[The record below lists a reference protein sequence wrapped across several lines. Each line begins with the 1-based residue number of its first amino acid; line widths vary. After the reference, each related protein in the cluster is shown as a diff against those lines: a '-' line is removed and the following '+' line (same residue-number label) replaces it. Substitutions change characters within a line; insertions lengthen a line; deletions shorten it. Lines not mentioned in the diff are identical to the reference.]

1 MAPNAT
7 TQSSSSNDHTTVDKN
22 AVAAHFLAKFSN
34 LQSRFDASTDLFE
47 SKGKRFLE
55 ATIGR
60 FVDHNEPITIVLP
73 GFPTKT
79 PNHGGKVLGP
89 LPDRAE
95 ELALARL
102 ENFCKSIEEVY
113 PIGCKVT
120 IFSDG
125 RVFGDLV
132 GASLENIRAYKN
144 GLKALVKD
152 AGHTH
157 IQFDGLENYTKM
169 DNPVQEVLER
179 FHINQMD
186 MDARIE
192 NEPDVGNN
200 FRSFSQFMER
210 DMADRWEGKSEAE
223 MRKGCDEVAR
233 KMMLRNVGFSSLVAE
248 EYAHAVRVSIHC
260 YNNAGP
266 KFGIH
271 LLPSKRMDTPRTPW
285 HSVICEDIDG
295 TVHAMDLKDVNTEK
309 YDLVYKHGRK
319 WGYVERP
326 PCTPEEVAQW
336 APLNVQLI
344 RTHMFIIA
352 QAMEGFPAPSI
363 MDVPRDA
370 IRHLVLKYGL
380 VTLRGFKQDDDFET
394 ATERWGD
401 VLQWPKGTFA
411 AGNIFDI
418 KTEPGTALP
427 AQTLEAMSFHY
438 DGMFKKKTPES
449 IELGDAPVFMFFHC
463 VEAAPP
469 EDDPKHGNTII
480 TDTRRLLSALP
491 EATVERLKKISLEY
505 RTSLFK
511 QSGQVHTS
519 PVVVTHPMTGELS
532 LRFHEP
538 WGPEKTKM
546 HPTYVTSVG
555 YDPAS
560 NTKDADADFVTETL
574 QERLYSEEF
583 AHWHQWVK
591 GEFVVMDNIS
601 QLHART
607 VLGMGGRHMRRIHFN

>member
-7 TQSSSSNDHTTVDKN
+7 AQSSHACLNKD
-22 AVAAHFLAKFSN
+22 AVAAHFLDKFAD
-34 LQSRFDASTDLFE
+34 LQSHFDAPTDVFE
-47 SKGKRFLE
+47 SKGRRFLE
-55 ATIGR
+55 ATVGR
-60 FVDHNEPITIVLP
+60 FVDHKEPITIVLP

-102 ENFCKSIEEVY
+102 EKFCTSIEEVY
-113 PIGCKVT
+113 PVGCNVT

-132 GASLENIRAYKN
+132 GAPLENIRAYKN
-144 GLKALVKD
+144 GLKELVKE

-157 IQFDGLENYTKM
+157 IQFDGLENYTKT

-179 FHINQMD
+179 FGINQMD
-186 MDARIE
+186 MDARIASE
-192 NEPDVGNN
+192 SDIGNN

-210 DMADRWEGKSEAE
+210 DMADRWEGMSEAE
-223 MRKGCDEVAR
+223 MRKGCDDVAR

-271 LLPSKRMDTPRTPW
+271 LLPSKQMDTPRTPW

-295 TVHAMDLKDVNTEK
+295 TVHAMDLKDVDTST

-326 PCTPEEVAQW
+326 ACTPEEMAHW
-336 APLNVQLI
+336 ASIHVELV
-344 RTHMFIIA
+344 RTHMFIVA
-352 QAMEGFPAPSI
+352 RAMEGFPAPSV
-363 MDVPRDA
+363 MDVPREA
-370 IRHLVLKYGL
+370 MRGLVLKYGV

-394 ATERWGD
+394 AAERWGD

-418 KTEPGTALP
+418 KTERDTALP
-427 AQTLEAMSFHY
+427 AQTLEALSFHY

-449 IELGDAPVFMFFHC
+449 TELGDAPVFIFFHC
-463 VEAAPP
+463 VESAPP
-469 EDDPKHGNTII
+469 EDDPKHGNTLI
-480 TDTRRLLSALP
+480 TDTRRLLSSLP
-491 EATVERLKKISLEY
+491 DETVERLKKISLVY
-505 RTSLFK
+505 RTSLFGY
-511 QSGQVHTS
+511 QDRVHTS
-519 PVVVTHPMTGELS
+519 PVVVAHPMTGELA
-532 LRFHEP
+532 LRYHEP

-560 NTKDADADFVTETL
+560 NQKDEDAEFVRETL
-574 QERLYSEEF
+574 QQRLYADEF
-583 AHWHQWVK
+583 CYWHEWVK
-591 GEFVVMDNIS
+591 GEFVIADNIS

-607 VLGMGGRHMRRIHFN
+607 KLVMGGRHMRRIHFN

>member
-210 DMADRWEGKSEAE
+210 DMADRW
-223 MRKGCDEVAR
+223 D
-233 KMMLRNVGFSSLVAE
+233 
-248 EYAHAVRVSIHC
+248 
-260 YNNAGP
+260 
-266 KFGIH
+266 
-271 LLPSKRMDTPRTPW
+271 
-285 HSVICEDIDG
+285 
-295 TVHAMDLKDVNTEK
+295 
-309 YDLVYKHGRK
+309 
-319 WGYVERP
+319 
-326 PCTPEEVAQW
+326 
-336 APLNVQLI
+336 
-344 RTHMFIIA
+344 
-352 QAMEGFPAPSI
+352 
-363 MDVPRDA
+363 
-370 IRHLVLKYGL
+370 
-380 VTLRGFKQDDDFET
+380 
-394 ATERWGD
+394 
-401 VLQWPKGTFA
+401 
-411 AGNIFDI
+411 
-418 KTEPGTALP
+418 
-427 AQTLEAMSFHY
+427 
-438 DGMFKKKTPES
+438 
-449 IELGDAPVFMFFHC
+449 
-463 VEAAPP
+463 
-469 EDDPKHGNTII
+469 
-480 TDTRRLLSALP
+480 
-491 EATVERLKKISLEY
+491 
-505 RTSLFK
+505 
-511 QSGQVHTS
+511 
-519 PVVVTHPMTGELS
+519 
-532 LRFHEP
+532 
-538 WGPEKTKM
+538 
-546 HPTYVTSVG
+546 
-555 YDPAS
+555 
-560 NTKDADADFVTETL
+560 VTECC
-574 QERLYSEEF
+574 R
-583 AHWHQWVK
+583 
-591 GEFVVMDNIS
+591 
-601 QLHART
+601 
-607 VLGMGGRHMRRIHFN
+607 

>member
-7 TQSSSSNDHTTVDKN
+7 TQSSHSGDHTVIDKD
-22 AVAAHFLAKFSN
+22 AVAAHFLSKFAD
-34 LQSRFDASTDLFE
+34 LQSRFDAHTDEFE
-47 SKGKRFLE
+47 LKGKRFLE
-55 ATIGR
+55 ETIGR
-60 FVDHNEPITIVLP
+60 FVDRKEPITIVLP

-79 PNHGGKVLGP
+79 PNHGSK
-89 LPDRAE
+89 

-102 ENFCKSIEEVY
+102 EKFCASIEEVY
-113 PIGCKVT
+113 TVGCKVT

-132 GASLENIRAYKN
+132 GVPLENIRAYKN
-144 GLKALVKD
+144 GLKELVKE

-157 IQFDGLENYTKM
+157 IQFDGLENYTKT
-169 DNPVQEVLER
+169 DDPVQEVLER

-186 MDARIE
+186 MDARIA
-192 NEPDVGNN
+192 NEPDIDNN

-210 DMADRWEGKSEAE
+210 DMAHRWEGKSEAE
-223 MRKGCDEVAR
+223 MRKGCDQVAR

-248 EYAHAVRVSIHC
+248 EYSHAIRVSIHC

-271 LLPSKRMDTPRTPW
+271 LLPAKRMDTPRTPW
-285 HSVICEDIDG
+285 HSVISEDIDG
-295 TVHAMDLKDVNTEK
+295 TVHAMDLKDVDTDK

-326 PCTPEEVAQW
+326 PCTPEEIAQW
-336 APLNVQLI
+336 APLHVELI

-363 MDVPRDA
+363 MDIPREA
-370 IRHLVLKYGL
+370 IRSLVLKYGV

-418 KTEPGTALP
+418 KTEAGTKLP

-449 IELGDAPVFMFFHC
+449 TELGDPPVFMFFHC
-463 VEAAPP
+463 VEANPP

-491 EATVERLKKISLEY
+491 EATVERLQKISLTY
-505 RTSLFK
+505 RTSLFEY
-511 QSGQVHTS
+511 QDRVHTS
-519 PVVVTHPMTGELS
+519 PVVITHPMTGELA

-538 WGPEKTKM
+538 WGSEKTKM
-546 HPTYVTSVG
+546 HPTYVASVD

-560 NTKDADADFVTETL
+560 NEKDKDVDFVTETL

-591 GEFVVMDNIS
+591 GEFVVVDNIS
-601 QLHART
+601 QLHARS